1 MMHKPNM
8 KPRLDNMAHRGKVMK
23 RVTSLLAMCV
33 LCTGLTPAAQGAV
46 ALDRTRA
53 IYPGGEK
60 GLVMN
65 ISNDSSQKPYLA
77 QAWLEDERGNPLRD
91 YLMVTPPMQRLEPA
105 QKSVV
110 RVSALPSAAS
120 LPQDRESL
128 FYFSVREVPP
138 KSDRPNVLQLALQT
152 KIKLFYRPAAITP
165 ERFSRQDD
173 KLILHKV
180 SGGFRVENPTPYY
193 MTVLGI
199 TGGLTQSVAKDFK
212 PVMIAPKSSATV
224 HSQVFAKPHL
234 ITINDFGGKP
244 VLPFV
249 CQGDVC
255 RADAAAAKAR
265 QA

>member
-1 MMHKPNM
+1 MMQQEKMRQRRADVTHRDTVLKGVAL
-8 KPRLDNMAHRGKVMK
+8 RLA
-23 RVTSLLAMCV
+23 ACV
-33 LCTGLTPAAQGAV
+33 LCVGLSPAAQSAI

-53 IYPGGEK
+53 IYPGADK

-77 QAWLEDERGNPLRD
+77 QAWLEDAQGNPLKD
-91 YLMVTPPMQRLEPA
+91 YLMVSPPMQRLEPG

-110 RVSALPSAAS
+110 RVRALPSAAS

-165 ERFSRQDD
+165 ARFSRQDD
-173 KLILHKV
+173 RLILHKV
-180 SGGFRVENPTPYY
+180 SDGFRVENPTPYY

-199 TGGLTQSVAKDFK
+199 TGGLKQSVAKDFK
-212 PVMIAPKSSATV
+212 TAMIAPKSSATV
-224 HSQVFAKPHL
+224 RSQVFAQPHL

-249 CQGDVC
+249 CQGTVC
-255 RADAAAAKAR
+255 RADPAATR
-265 QA
+265 DR

>member
-1 MMHKPNM
+1 MMQQEKM
-8 KPRLDNMAHRGKVMK
+8 RQRRAGVTRRDAALKGVASRLA
-23 RVTSLLAMCV
+23 ACV
-33 LCTGLTPAAQGAV
+33 LCVGLSPAAQSAI

-53 IYPGGEK
+53 IYPGADK

-77 QAWLEDERGNPLRD
+77 QAWLEDAQGNPLKD
-91 YLMVTPPMQRLEPA
+91 YLMVSPPMQRLEPG

-110 RVSALPSAAS
+110 RVRALPSAAS

-165 ERFSRQDD
+165 ARFSRQDD
-173 KLILHKV
+173 RLILHKV
-180 SGGFRVENPTPYY
+180 SDGFRVENPTPYY

-199 TGGLTQSVAKDFK
+199 TGGLKQSVAKDFK
-212 PVMIAPKSSATV
+212 TVMIAPKSSATV
-224 HSQVFAKPHL
+224 RSQVFAQPHL

-249 CQGDVC
+249 CQGTVC
-255 RADAAAAKAR
+255 RADPAATR
-265 QA
+265 DR